1 MLLATLT
8 ANLQASYADI
18 QVQIEQLQEQQRL
31 IQAQLQRVG
40 SVESKMES
48 AAALVAEAI
57 SEIREVC
64 PDEIDNYRLTI
75 TSLFGGAPVA
85 QLTPGADDIT
95 NEVEPQPAPAEP
107 EIEEVWADEAPTV
120 EAIEVAAVEVEPQPQ
135 IEAQQE
141 VTDESPVEPYSNSIV
156 TPQVLHRQ
164 KAKSLQ
170 WLATQKGIESADMKR
185 HELAKVLTGQ
195 VTESELERAIRQAS

>member
-8 ANLQASYADI
+8 ANLQNQYATI
-18 QVQIEQLQEQQRL
+18 QVQIEALQEQQRL

-75 TSLFGGAPVA
+75 TSLFGDAPVA
-85 QLTPGADDIT
+85 QLAPAADEVAD
-95 NEVEPQPAPAEP
+95 EVEPQPSPVEP
-107 EIEEVWADEAPTV
+107 EIEEVWGDEAET
-120 EAIEVAAVEVEPQPQ
+120 IEVAAVQVEPQ
-135 IEAQQE
+135 IEAEQE
-141 VTDESPVEPYSNSIV
+141 VVDESPTESEISHQAPARS
-156 TPQVLHRQ
+156 LHKQ
-164 KAKSLQ
+164 PTKPLQ
-170 WLATQKGIESADMKR
+170 WLAAKRGIDTTGMKR
-185 HELAKVLTGQ
+185 HQIASALVGL
-195 VTESELERAIRQAS
+195 VTHGELEEAIAQAS